1 MIEMPMDMVKV
12 GEIPL
17 TIVHP
22 FSMKQDKT
30 AVFYHGWSSHSGL
43 QLSRALILAAHG
55 YTVFL
60 PDAVHHGKRGS
71 LPDYYA
77 VEAYEFFWKTVFQ
90 NMEEFPVLADY
101 LKAHG
106 YEKPWVMGHSMGGI
120 TAMGLAYKE
129 AENIEGAVSF
139 NGSGD
144 WLLTHL
150 FIEARFG
157 VLMSRD
163 WPMYEELAQRSPMS
177 HLEALKKVPIF
188 MTNGDSDVSVDPRA
202 QAHFTAALE
211 SIGGRGERIVY
222 PGLGHFVTTNM
233 MDDAIA
239 WMEKKENSN

>member
-1 MIEMPMDMVKV
+1 MIEMPMDKVMV
-12 GEIPL
+12 GDIPI

-22 FSMKQDKT
+22 FSMRKDQVV
-30 AVFYHGWSSHSGL
+30 VFYHGWSSTSEL
-43 QLSRALILAAHG
+43 QISRALLLAAHG

-60 PDAVHHGKRGS
+60 PDAVHHGKRGT

-77 VEAYEFFWKTVFQ
+77 VEAYEFFWHTVFQ
-90 NMEEFPVLADY
+90 NMEEFPTIA
-101 LKAHG
+101 G
-106 YEKPWVMGHSMGGI
+106 YIQEQGYGKPWVMGHSMGGI

-129 AENIEGAVSF
+129 AETIRGAVSF

-163 WPMYEELAQRSPMS
+163 WPMYEELAKKSPMS
-177 HLEALKKVPIF
+177 HLEALQKVPIF

-202 QAHFTAALE
+202 QAHFAAHLE
-211 SIGGRGERIVY
+211 AIGGEGTRVVY

-233 MDDAIA
+233 MDDAIE
-239 WMEKKENSN
+239 WMEERK